1 METDTRAF
9 IEEAAQA
16 LSDLNTFAIVISTM
30 ENGHLHSPSYRAAE
44 RIITICK
51 AEMDKRLRDYD
62 RARAKAA
69 PTPNEWYEA
78 GLAEKYRW
86 KGPGPAPAKWTAED
100 GTIVHRSYED
110 YCDD

>member
-1 METDTRAF
+1 MADERAF

-30 ENGHLHSPSYRAAE
+30 KNGHLQPPSDRAAK

-69 PTPNEWYEA
+69 PTPKEP
-78 GLAEKYRW
+78 K
-86 KGPGPAPAKWTAED
+86 P
-100 GTIVHRSYED
+100 
-110 YCDD
+110 